1 MKKIIA
7 LGLLILAFAATSYAQ
22 APKLDFGASGFI
34 DAITE
39 YWRTAASNSGGGIYD
54 VVPAAFK
61 PYGQVGSTTTGY
73 AFNKKNAYM
82 ETRMRL
88 KFDAKMGKELSGTIF
103 FEADAS
109 RWGDL
114 SPSGAQR
121 NYMGYWSGDRAA
133 LEMKNVYFD
142 ASLPYMGIPV
152 PIQLRVGLQPFSVR
166 PNLLI
171 YTDGMGVQPS
181 IKIDPAT
188 ITLYWYK
195 AVEGAD
201 YKSDDA
207 DVYGAHVNAKID
219 TFTVGGYWIKYNMNS
234 YPFNQVPGAPDPNN
248 APFQDTKYA
257 ANIWWLG
264 VYLDGKMGPVN
275 LNFDFIYDRGKVE
288 ARDTYFPTPVPDVK
302 YRGWVGYLKIDY
314 PYDMFNFGAVVS
326 YASGADKKDTSSSGL
341 PGSLTAW
348 GQKSDKVTSFV
359 QPPGSEA
366 GAIFGESLVFYSSW
380 VNRGNTGIAN
390 TNNYNQV
397 SRGAMGGTWMAKA
410 YASYKATPWYKI
422 TLAGLYI
429 GDTTKNGD
437 TFGTSWN
444 ATRTGYKNNSTIGWE
459 FDLYNEFQIYKN
471 LKWTAAG
478 GLMFAK
484 DGFKFY
490 DPIFDRNRKPSN
502 PWIIT
507 TNLTYNF

>member
-22 APKLDFGASGFI
+22 APKLEFGFSGFI

-39 YWRTAASNSGGGIYD
+39 YWRTAAGNAGGGIYD

-82 ETRMRL
+82 ESRFRL

-103 FEADAS
+103 FEGDAS
-109 RWGDL
+109 RWGNLD
-114 SPSGAQR
+114 GTR
-121 NYMGYWSGDRAA
+121 NAYGFWSGDRAA
-133 LEMKNVYFD
+133 LEVKNVYFD

-152 PIQLRVGLQPFSVR
+152 PIQLRVGLQPFSIR
-166 PNLLI
+166 NKLLI
-171 YTDGMGVQPS
+171 YTDGMGVTPA
-181 IKIDPAT
+181 IKIDPVNVE
-188 ITLYWYK
+188 LYWFK
-195 AVEGAD
+195 AIEGKDFTAD
-201 YKSDDA
+201 
-207 DVYGAHVNAKID
+207 DVDIYGFQLNGKVD
-219 TFTVGGYWIKYNMNS
+219 TYTLGGYWVYYNMNS
-234 YPFNQVPGAPDPNN
+234 YPFNSTTMT
-248 APFQDTKYA
+248 PFADTPYEA
-257 ANIWWLG
+257 GIWWAG
-264 VYLDGKMGPVN
+264 VYLDGKAGPVN
-275 LNFDFIYDRGKVE
+275 VNFDFIYDYGKVKG
-288 ARDTYFPTPVPDVK
+288 RPTYLIAPDVK
-302 YRGWVGYLKIDY
+302 YRGWVGYLKVDY
-314 PYDMFNFGAVVS
+314 PYDMFNFGGVVM
-326 YASGADKKDTSSSGL
+326 YATGADKRDTSASGL
-341 PGSLTAW
+341 PGTVTAS
-348 GQKSDKVTSFV
+348 GVPSDKVTSFI
-359 QPPGSEA
+359 QPPGSESA
-366 GAIFGESLVFYSSW
+366 AIFGESLVFYSSW
-380 VNRGNTGIAN
+380 ANRGNTGIAN
-390 TNNYNQV
+390 TLNYNQV
-397 SRGAMGGTWMAKA
+397 CRGGVGGTWMAKA

-429 GDTTKNGD
+429 GDTTKHGD
-437 TFGTSWN
+437 TIGTAMN

-490 DPIFDRNRKPSN
+490 DPVFDRNRKPSN